1 MRRIKLAIV
10 ATCAAVTA
18 ATISPAQATEVQ
30 LTASV
35 DSSLDFLSLSAM
47 PIYGP
52 VLAYMVCASESSP
65 GMPPGH
71 CLREAL
77 AVSSY

>member
-1 MRRIKLAIV
+1 MRSINIAITTACLAPV
-10 ATCAAVTA
+10 SAGERFEL
-18 ATISPAQATEVQ
+18 P
-30 LTASV
+30 ASV
-35 DSSLDFLSLSAM
+35 DSSLDFLSLSAL

-52 VLAYMVCASESSP
+52 VIAYMVCASESSP

-77 AVSSY
+77 AASSY

>member
-1 MRRIKLAIV
+1 MRSLKVTIATACLAL
-10 ATCAAVTA
+10 A

-30 LTASV
+30 LTDSV